1 MLLWSDVTK
10 KNTYYKLHLGMT
22 MRSLPFLLLACLA
35 LLFMTGEADAKE
47 PVWTYTPGIPY
58 NPSSLSAAI
67 SGDGEYVVV
76 SVGTRSGNN
85 SYGVAFLFRN
95 NTLLWNHTEGDT
107 AKNPLI
113 SENGDYVVVHHAK
126 SQCEMD
132 CPPYFS
138 VFRSENG
145 TPLWQMEWNVSEI
158 DTYDDTEG
166 WRAVDITADGE
177 YILVTSQLASAKG
190 LHLLRIGNSTP
201 IRNYTIDVNREKSFA
216 ISADGEYIVV
226 AGMVSDESP
235 DENVEGKISFFSK
248 ENSTP
253 LWEYIFKPRWTGGN
267 RFDSHISI
275 SEDGAFIA
283 MAKECSY
290 CGGAS
295 KIYLF
300 NKESNAT
307 VWEYTPT
314 DGGTFFNSI
323 AMSSDGQYITA
334 GASDGKIYLFH
345 RDSNIPIWI
354 YDIEGSLLRVVVSQ
368 AVISNDGKY
377 IASFNYGY
385 VFMLERENK
394 TLLWD
399 YNIGEYIEHIDMSA
413 DGMYIV
419 VSTQDTVYLFENNI
433 DDGGS
438 SAEEAVCQHG
448 DTKLA
453 DDGFN
458 HCICNNGEWLCTD
471 MEYEEKDGDSNVTV
485 TPAAKDEGGIPAP
498 SVIASVAA
506 VAVIALRR
514 RY

>member
-1 MLLWSDVTK
+1 
-10 KNTYYKLHLGMT
+10 
-22 MRSLPFLLLACLA
+22 
-35 LLFMTGEADAKE
+35 
-47 PVWTYTPGIPY
+47 
-58 NPSSLSAAI
+58 
-67 SGDGEYVVV
+67 
-76 SVGTRSGNN
+76 
-85 SYGVAFLFRN
+85 
-95 NTLLWNHTEGDT
+95 
-107 AKNPLI
+107 
-113 SENGDYVVVHHAK
+113 
-126 SQCEMD
+126 
-132 CPPYFS
+132 
-138 VFRSENG
+138 
-145 TPLWQMEWNVSEI
+145 
-158 DTYDDTEG
+158 
-166 WRAVDITADGE
+166 
-177 YILVTSQLASAKG
+177 
-190 LHLLRIGNSTP
+190 
-201 IRNYTIDVNREKSFA
+201 
-216 ISADGEYIVV
+216 
-226 AGMVSDESP
+226 
-235 DENVEGKISFFSK
+235 
-248 ENSTP
+248 
-253 LWEYIFKPRWTGGN
+253 
-267 RFDSHISI
+267 
-275 SEDGAFIA
+275 
-283 MAKECSY
+283 
-290 CGGAS
+290 
-295 KIYLF
+295 
-300 NKESNAT
+300 
-307 VWEYTPT
+307 
-314 DGGTFFNSI
+314 
-323 AMSSDGQYITA
+323 MSSDGQYITA